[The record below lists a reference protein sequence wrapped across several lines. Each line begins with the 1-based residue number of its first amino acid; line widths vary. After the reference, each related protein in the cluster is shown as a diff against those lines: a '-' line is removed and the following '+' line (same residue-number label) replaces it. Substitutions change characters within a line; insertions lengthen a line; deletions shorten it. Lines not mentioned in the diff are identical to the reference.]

1 MREIFFAD
9 EKIKEAFEK
18 LKSGTT
24 EERKLYE
31 WLMRAFNDIKEGYGG
46 IQIPNRL
53 IPKEYIKKYGI
64 NNLLKYDLPDAW
76 RLLYSIA
83 NDDNIQ
89 VIAVILEW
97 MDHKNYER
105 RFKY

>member
-1 MREIFFAD
+1 MKEIFFVD
-9 EKIKEAFEK
+9 DKVKESFDK

-31 WLMRAFNDIKEGYGG
+31 L
-46 IQIPNRL
+46 
-53 IPKEYIKKYGI
+53 
-64 NNLLKYDLPDAW
+64 
-76 RLLYSIA
+76 
-83 NDDNIQ
+83 
-89 VIAVILEW
+89 AVILEW